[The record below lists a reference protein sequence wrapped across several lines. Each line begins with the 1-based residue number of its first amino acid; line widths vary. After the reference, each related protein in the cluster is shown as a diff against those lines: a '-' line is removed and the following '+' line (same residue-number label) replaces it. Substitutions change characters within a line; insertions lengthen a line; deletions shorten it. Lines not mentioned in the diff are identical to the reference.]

1 MYSVIN
7 DHFIFLL
14 LWFFVFFYFVCWF
27 VYIMIKRKMVTV
39 LSTTIIM
46 NIFIPLVLMYPFA
59 LSPKNIPATGYTWYL
74 RYLNYI
80 DKAFIISL
88 IGILGFI
95 IGCLV
100 ARSKQADNFPVL
112 NSVSQSFKFLSKTS
126 SLLVLSLFLIG
137 LFFLMYKL
145 GYFAQG
151 NTARAYAMANPAVR
165 PIANLFLALLP
176 LFVSLS
182 LFVFHTKR
190 SILAIFFILIGILLG
205 LTSGTR
211 TATLGGILLFI
222 YAKFNFQSKKRS
234 NLLKIVF
241 LGFVLLFLAIY
252 IGDLREHQYN
262 PFVTIDKLYNKL
274 FYGNNFSDLRD
285 FAWVLSGWDE
295 SYLYG
300 RTQLAGLL
308 SFIPSSIFS
317 FREEWRLGVFT
328 TRVLGFDHSIHPGL
342 RPGIFGEPYFN
353 FGYIGVM
360 FFGFL
365 YGYIIYRIHLFAQ
378 KSLVLEDK
386 YQSMN
391 NILSSYVTAHLSINF
406 MITAGFF
413 SVYVVGGIILIGVV
427 LTRFRLYRYSSP
439 YF

>member
-1 MYSVIN
+1 
-7 DHFIFLL
+7 
-14 LWFFVFFYFVCWF
+14 
-27 VYIMIKRKMVTV
+27 MIKRKMVTV

-190 SILAIFFILIGILLG
+190 SILAIFFILIGIPE
-205 LTSGTR
+205 S
-211 TATLGGILLFI
+211 
-222 YAKFNFQSKKRS
+222 
-234 NLLKIVF
+234 
-241 LGFVLLFLAIY
+241 
-252 IGDLREHQYN
+252 
-262 PFVTIDKLYNKL
+262 VTKHLYN
-274 FYGNNFSDLRD
+274 
-285 FAWVLSGWDE
+285 
-295 SYLYG
+295 G
-300 RTQLAGLL
+300 RK
-308 SFIPSSIFS
+308 P
-317 FREEWRLGVFT
+317 
-328 TRVLGFDHSIHPGL
+328 
-342 RPGIFGEPYFN
+342 
-353 FGYIGVM
+353 
-360 FFGFL
+360 
-365 YGYIIYRIHLFAQ
+365 
-378 KSLVLEDK
+378 
-386 YQSMN
+386 
-391 NILSSYVTAHLSINF
+391 
-406 MITAGFF
+406 
-413 SVYVVGGIILIGVV
+413 LI
-427 LTRFRLYRYSSP
+427 R
-439 YF
+439 